1 MSNNNSNMSS
11 HFERA
16 KAQLQAERDSMV
28 QKVKDEIAQSKRKAL
43 SKV

>member
-1 MSNNNSNMSS
+1 MSDISNQ
-11 HFERA
+11 FEKAR
-16 KAQLQAERDSMV
+16 AQLKSERDSMA